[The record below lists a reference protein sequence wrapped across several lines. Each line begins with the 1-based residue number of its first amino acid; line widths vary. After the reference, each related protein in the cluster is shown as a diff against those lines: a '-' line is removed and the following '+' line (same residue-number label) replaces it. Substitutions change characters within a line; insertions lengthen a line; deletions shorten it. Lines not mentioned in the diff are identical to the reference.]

1 MRFMANKKA
10 TNWTAWVLKFVGS
23 LAYLYV
29 VWQLWAGV
37 GPAGVFGPVLFG
49 LAVVMAVGFFIMTLV
64 SLMSNEDEMKAWSM
78 KSSLV
83 AGFALLA
90 LTAPTAATAAWS
102 SWALVAL
109 IGFVLAYVGTGMDK
123 NM

>member
-1 MRFMANKKA
+1 MANKK

-37 GPAGVFGPVLFG
+37 GPAGIFGPILFG

-64 SLMSNEDEMKAWSM
+64 SLMSNNDELKDGSM
-78 KSSLV
+78 KSSLLT
-83 AGFALLA
+83 GFALLA
-90 LTAPTAATAAWS
+90 LLAPTAATAAWG
-102 SWALVAL
+102 SWAWIALV
-109 IGFVLAYVGTGMDK
+109 GFILAYVGTGMDK
-123 NM
+123 HA

>member
-1 MRFMANKKA
+1 MSFMANKKA
-10 TNWTAWVLKFVGS
+10 TNWTAWILKFVGS

-29 VWQLWAGV
+29 VWQLWAGI
-37 GPAGVFGPVLFG
+37 GPAGVFGPILFG

-64 SLMSNEDEMKAWSM
+64 SLMSNDNEIKNWSG
-78 KSSLV
+78 KSAVV

-90 LTAPTAATAAWS
+90 ITAPTVATAGWS
-102 SWALVAL
+102 SWTLVAL
-109 IGFVLAYVGTGMDK
+109 VGFILAYVGTGMDK